1 MHDNRRKQIAISHRM
16 LSIQGF
22 NCQIRIFIKF
32 NVVSKMFYKHKKVF
46 LKWIINDIIVIISTI
61 LRNSAQQKYTNR
73 VLQNRGNSDQI
84 FEIYF
89 PIIHLGCTI
98 EIKVNILFVSQK
110 SFAYIY
116 WFYLLV
122 RQAIKKYWKM
132 LKNRK
137 MTTHLKIC
145 IIDLT

>member
-110 SFAYIY
+110 SFAYIC

-137 MTTHLKIC
+137 
-145 IIDLT
+145 IDNTS